1 MLVFNISLC
10 VYVIIYLLYEIYPF
24 QDLIL
29 SLNNIEQST
38 ALFTVQNTSITRFI
52 IFTEMLITF
61 ILTSTNEFDYLY
73 TC

>member
-10 VYVIIYLLYEIYPF
+10 VYVIYYLLYEIYPF

-38 ALFTVQNTSITRFI
+38 ALFTVQNTS
-52 IFTEMLITF
+52 MQ
-61 ILTSTNEFDYLY
+61 
-73 TC
+73 